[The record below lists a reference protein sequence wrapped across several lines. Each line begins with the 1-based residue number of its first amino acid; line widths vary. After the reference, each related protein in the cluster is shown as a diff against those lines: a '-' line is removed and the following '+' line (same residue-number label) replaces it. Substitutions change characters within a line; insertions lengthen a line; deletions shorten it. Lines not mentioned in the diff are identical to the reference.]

1 MHTAQVWAV
10 LGWLLAK
17 KQCRFL
23 TTPNYHVWQCDIYF
37 SFCWAASMSISL
49 GLSQCYVKHMAYQL
63 SNGTALC
70 SAHADGAGEGGQS
83 TLLFCHHCYDYR
95 AAYLNPHMIHK
106 TQKIKKKGIRKDH
119 PNQSLQTIG
128 FSPRRRQNSL
138 FLRISP
144 KQITQ
149 TILFFKIKITQAKEQ
164 NIASHLHTRL
174 HCQPWRY
181 WQSTSNTASPMINEC
196 EHVPRSVRDHT
207 CKREWSSKPKT
218 TTMHGL
224 NQEVD

>member
-1 MHTAQVWAV
+1 
-10 LGWLLAK
+10 
-17 KQCRFL
+17 
-23 TTPNYHVWQCDIYF
+23 
-37 SFCWAASMSISL
+37 MSISL
-49 GLSQCYVKHMAYQL
+49 GLSQFYVKHMAYQL

-106 TQKIKKKGIRKDH
+106 TQKIKKRHQKRSSQPVITDYWIFTQK
-119 PNQSLQTIG
+119 TT
-128 FSPRRRQNSL
+128 
-138 FLRISP
+138 
-144 KQITQ
+144 KQL
-149 TILFFKIKITQAKEQ
+149 ILENFTKTNNTDNLVFKIKITQAKEQ

-207 CKREWSSKPKT
+207 CKRE
-218 TTMHGL
+218 
-224 NQEVD
+224 